1 MEHYYTRNTTVE
13 HDLSNIEFRVG
24 EGTLTLTTDSG
35 VFSKKKVDFGS
46 MLLIEKIP
54 HTEGKIL
61 DMGCGYGPVGL
72 SLALINPKSEVTMVD
87 INERAVG
94 LANQNAQ
101 TNKLLNAKAIQ
112 SDGYELVNECYD
124 IIVSNPP
131 IRTGKK
137 VIYPMFEQSIDHLN
151 EGGQLYIVIQKK
163 QGADSAIKK
172 LTEVY
177 GNCVV
182 IAKDSGY
189 CILLSCKIG

>member
-1 MEHYYTRNTTVE
+1 
-13 HDLSNIEFRVG
+13 
-24 EGTLTLTTDSG
+24 
-35 VFSKKKVDFGS
+35 
-46 MLLIEKIP
+46 
-54 HTEGKIL
+54 
-61 DMGCGYGPVGL
+61 
-72 SLALINPKSEVTMVD
+72 
-87 INERAVG
+87 
-94 LANQNAQ
+94 
-101 TNKLLNAKAIQ
+101 
-112 SDGYELVNECYD
+112 
-124 IIVSNPP
+124 
-131 IRTGKK
+131 K